1 MEPVSPAVS
10 FPKSKSKK
18 MNMTVGPGSYELKS
32 QFGSLPSYMKKRM
45 DQKQKSSKVTN
56 NS

>member
-18 MNMTVGPGSYELKS
+18 MNKTVGPGSYELKS